1 MSNFDINSAAFN
13 PELRM
18 LETTDPAHADTFNAL
33 FGQLIRNDVAIM
45 RAAGQ
50 FAGSKNAQAEFL
62 LNMRKDGLK
71 YGVHWDPF
79 SATPSPVG
87 TRILDNVGKVCEPST
102 DTVRGRNDL
111 ENTSVFF
118 HLEVNGHV
126 DENGDFQVEAI
137 RGIDDTFDR
146 FTKDTYCLFLPQWI
160 KIEITAEGENKILSD
175 TKFDGSFPEGGAIR
189 PDGSIRP
196 FVAIAKYQDSSGS
209 SDIPNSLSGKCPSY
223 NNSHNSLVTKM
234 RKKGTQ
240 YCATAVQDW
249 ERMNNL
255 MDVAFATRNSQ
266 AVMYGAYY
274 YWAQYEASVQEDNV
288 ERIIIPKNSANY
300 LIVGSCVSIGNAN
313 ALSSGKPNN
322 DRGQSG
328 VHAKA
333 NRVLIT
339 KIEEYD
345 ANNSAV
351 YVDNGGVKFSTAP
364 TVVSNVDCP
373 TIISTMPWYTGST
386 DEVLGSCGSPRNN
399 TDSKNPYVLFGV
411 EYALGQY
418 EVCGNSFMSI
428 ADGKMREY
436 VCYDSTK
443 IATSITSD
451 YVPVGYAIE
460 NKPGTA
466 GWKYVSVLGYDAE
479 NPMCRFGIEFDAG
492 SSTGYCD
499 AHYLEVFEGTS
510 GLREILLGGN
520 LGYGTFAGRRFAPL
534 DNGLTNADWG
544 YAARLSASGRCSQR
558 AS

>member
-111 ENTSVFF
+111 ENTSVFY
-118 HLEVNGHV
+118 HLDVNGYV

-146 FTKDTYCLFLPQWI
+146 FTKDTWCLFLPQWI
-160 KIEITAEGENKILSD
+160 KIEISAEGENKILSD

-196 FVAIAKYQDSSGS
+196 FVALAKYFDSSEASGT
-209 SDIPNSLSGKCPSY
+209 PNTVSGKAPSY
-223 NNSHNSLVTKM
+223 NNSHNTMITKM
-234 RKKGTQ
+234 RRKGTQ
-240 YCATAVQDW
+240 YCGTTMQDW

-255 MDVAFATRNSQ
+255 MDVAFATRHSQ
-266 AVMYGAYY
+266 SVMAGTTSYY
-274 YWAQYEASVQEDNV
+274 KQYAATILEDNV
-288 ERIIIPKNSANY
+288 ERIIIAKADATF
-300 LIVGSCVSIGNAN
+300 LVEGSCVSIGNATALN
-313 ALSSGKPNN
+313 ASNTPNN
-322 DRGQSG
+322 DRSYAGM
-328 VHAKA
+328 HAKA
-333 NRVLIT
+333 DRVRIT

-345 ANNSAV
+345 SVNYAV
-351 YVDNGGVKFSTAP
+351 YVDNGGRKFSTAS
-364 TVVSNVDCP
+364 TVVNGVSCP
-373 TIISTMPWYTGST
+373 TIISTMPWWTGSC
-386 DEVLGSCGSPRNN
+386 DGVLGSCGSVNDN
-399 TDSKNPYVLFGV
+399 KNGKNPYVLFGV
-411 EYALGQY
+411 EMFLGQY
-418 EVCGNSFMSI
+418 EVIGNTMMVI
-428 ADGKMREY
+428 TDGHERPY
-436 VCYDSTK
+436 ICYDSTK
-443 IATSITSD
+443 IATSNTSD
-451 YVPVGYAIE
+451 YVAVGYEVPNSMAKDTYISE
-460 NKPGTA
+460 VGFDP
-466 GWKYVSVLGYDAE
+466 D
-479 NPMCRFGIEFDAG
+479 NPMVRMCTDNKAT
-492 SSTGYCD
+492 SSTGYAD
-499 AHYLEVFEGTS
+499 DHYTDDFTGKNGT
-510 GLREILLGGN
+510 RELLLGGS
-520 LGYGTFAGRRFAPL
+520 LTGGATAGRRYEHLDSSLGAAP
-534 DNGLTNADWG
+534 WSC
-544 YAARLSASGRCSQR
+544 AARLSASGRCSQR